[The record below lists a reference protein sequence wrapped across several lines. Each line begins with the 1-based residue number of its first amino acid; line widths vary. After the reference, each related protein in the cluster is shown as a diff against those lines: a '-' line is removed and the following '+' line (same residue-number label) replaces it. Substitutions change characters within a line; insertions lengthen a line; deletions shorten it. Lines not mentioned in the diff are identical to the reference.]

1 VSSRTCERA
10 VTTVTI
16 FHCSDLH
23 FGHPAV
29 PEQYEA
35 MEALI
40 EERHY
45 DVVAISGDL
54 TQRARSGEFQRA
66 RAFIKHAEAYSKVI
80 CIPGNHDVQ
89 WWKAPLGFG
98 DEKTMLENYRRYISP
113 VIEPV
118 LHVPGA
124 TLAGLNT
131 SHGVTAQ
138 TLTWNLRDISIIGI
152 IRREQVERLR
162 KVFSESPA
170 DDARVV
176 VMHHNPMKGELSQRH
191 GLKNTAR
198 ALGAFADL
206 AVDLVLC
213 GHDHQDAI
221 HYIEHTKK
229 GTVISTAG
237 TVSNR
242 MRGGRPSSVN
252 SIRITKENIEVS
264 TLVWSASDL
273 GFVPGPV
280 KCFAR

>member
-1 VSSRTCERA
+1 
-10 VTTVTI
+10 VTTTTL

-35 MEALI
+35 MERLI
-40 EERHY
+40 QERRY

-54 TQRARSGEFQRA
+54 SQRARSGEFQRA
-66 RAFIKHAEAYSKVI
+66 RAFIKHAEQVSKVI
-80 CIPGNHDVQ
+80 CIPGNHDVA
-89 WWKAPLGFG
+89 WWKSPFG
-98 DEKTMLENYRRYISP
+98 MGSDEEMLENYRRFISP
-113 VIEPV
+113 DIEPV
-118 LHVPGA
+118 LHVPGV

-131 SHGVTAQ
+131 SHGVVRQA
-138 TLTWNLRDISIIGI
+138 LTWNLRDISIIGI
-152 IRREQVERLR
+152 VRRSQVERLR
-162 KVFSESPA
+162 RVFAEAPA
-170 DDARVV
+170 DDARVI
-176 VMHHNPMKGELSQRH
+176 VMHHNPVKGELSRRH
-191 GLKNTAR
+191 GLKNTSR
-198 ALGAFADL
+198 ALGAFADMS
-206 AVDLVLC
+206 VDLVLC

-252 SIRITKENIEVS
+252 SISISPENIEVS
-264 TLVWSASDL
+264 TLVWNATSS
-273 GFVPGPV
+273 GFVSGPV

>member
-1 VSSRTCERA
+1 
-10 VTTVTI
+10 VTTTV

-40 EERHY
+40 QDRRY

-54 TQRARSGEFQRA
+54 SQRARSGEFQRA
-66 RAFIKHAEAYSKVI
+66 RAFIKHAERVSKVI
-80 CIPGNHDVQ
+80 CIPGNHDVK

-98 DEKTMLENYRRYISP
+98 DERAMFAVYRRYIDDD
-113 VIEPV
+113 IEPV
-118 LHVPGA
+118 LHVAGA

-131 SHGVTAQ
+131 SHGVVSQA
-138 TLTWNLRDISIIGI
+138 LTWRLKDISIIGI
-152 IRREQVERLR
+152 VRRSQLERLR
-162 KVFSESPA
+162 EVFSRSPA
-170 DDARVV
+170 GDVRVV
-176 VMHHNPMKGELSQRH
+176 VMHHNPVKGEISQRH
-191 GLKNTAR
+191 GLKDTKR
-198 ALGAFADL
+198 VLGAFAEME
-206 AVDLVLC
+206 VDLVLC

-221 HYIEHTKK
+221 HYIEHTKR

-252 SIRITKENIEVS
+252 SISITSEKIEVS
-264 TLVWSASDL
+264 TLVWNAASG
-273 GFVPGPV
+273 GFVSGPV

>member
-1 VSSRTCERA
+1 VS
-10 VTTVTI
+10 TVTI

-66 RAFIKHAEAYSKVI
+66 RAFIKHAEAFSRVI

-89 WWKAPLGFG
+89 WWKAPLGIG
-98 DEKTMLENYRRYISP
+98 DETALFETYRKYISP
-113 VIEPV
+113 DIEPV

-152 IRREQVERLR
+152 IRRSQIERLR
-162 KVFSESPA
+162 RIFAEAPPT
-170 DDARVV
+170 DARVV

-206 AVDLVLC
+206 QVDLVLC

-252 SIRITKENIEVS
+252 SIRITPENIEVS
-264 TLVWSASDL
+264 TLVWSADVL
-273 GFVPGPV
+273 GFTPGPV

>member
-1 VSSRTCERA
+1 MNI
-10 VTTVTI
+10 VTL

-40 EERHY
+40 AERKY
-45 DVVAISGDL
+45 DVVAISGDV

-66 RAFIKHAEAYSKVI
+66 RAFIKHAEAVSRVI

-89 WWKAPLGFG
+89 WWKAPLGLG
-98 DEKTMLENYRRYISP
+98 DDGAILANYRRFVNP
-113 VIEPV
+113 EIEPV
-118 LHVPGA
+118 LRVPGA
-124 TLAGLNT
+124 TFAGLNT
-131 SHGVTAQ
+131 SHGVTRQ

-152 IRREQVERLR
+152 VRRPQIERLR
-162 KVFSESPA
+162 TVFSESVA
-170 DDARVV
+170 GDARVI
-176 VMHHNPMKGELSQRH
+176 VMHHNPMRGELSQRH

-206 AVDLVLC
+206 QADLVLC

-221 HYIEHTKK
+221 HYIEHTRK

-252 SIRITKENIEVS
+252 SIRITPQQVEVS
-264 TLVWSASDL
+264 TMVWSQSDFA
-273 GFVPGPV
+273 FVPGPS
-280 KCFAR
+280 KCFTR

>member
-1 VSSRTCERA
+1 M
-10 VTTVTI
+10 TTTL

-40 EERHY
+40 QDRRY

-54 TQRARSGEFQRA
+54 SQRARSGEFQRA
-66 RAFIKHAEAYSKVI
+66 RAFIRHASQHSKVI

-89 WWKAPLGFG
+89 WWKAPLGMG
-98 DEKTMLENYRRYISP
+98 DEREMFATYRRYIDED
-113 VIEPV
+113 IEPV
-118 LHVPGA
+118 LRVPGV
-124 TLAGLNT
+124 TFAGLNT
-131 SHGVTAQ
+131 SHGVIRQA
-138 TLTWNLRDISIIGI
+138 LTW
-152 IRREQVERLR
+152 RLR
-162 KVFSESPA
+162 AEFAQSPP
-170 DDARVV
+170 DDVRVV
-176 VMHHNPMKGELSQRH
+176 VMHHNPVKGELSQRH
-191 GLKNTAR
+191 GLKDTKR
-198 ALGAFADL
+198 ALGAFADM

-252 SIRITKENIEVS
+252 SISITSEKIEVS
-264 TLVWSASDL
+264 TLVWNAASG
-273 GFVPGPV
+273 GFVSGPV

>member
-1 VSSRTCERA
+1 MTA
-10 VTTVTI
+10 VTI

-40 EERHY
+40 EERRY

-66 RAFIKHAEAYSKVI
+66 RAFIKHAQAYSRVI
-80 CIPGNHDVQ
+80 SIPGNHDVQ
-89 WWKAPLGFG
+89 WWKSPLGLG
-98 DEKTMLENYRRYISP
+98 DEKELLANYRRYINP
-113 VIEPV
+113 DIEPV

-131 SHGVTAQ
+131 SHGVTRQ

-152 IRREQVERLR
+152 VRRAQIERLR
-162 KVFSESPA
+162 RVFAESPA
-170 DDARVV
+170 EDARVV
-176 VMHHNPMKGELSQRH
+176 VMHHNPLKGELSQRH

-213 GHDHQDAI
+213 GHDHQEAI

-252 SIRITKENIEVS
+252 SIRITPESIEVS
-264 TLVWSASDL
+264 TLVWSAVDL
-273 GFVPGPV
+273 GFTPGPV

>member
-1 VSSRTCERA
+1 
-10 VTTVTI
+10 VTTTL

-40 EERHY
+40 QDRRY

-54 TQRARSGEFQRA
+54 SQRARSGEFQRA
-66 RAFIKHAEAYSKVI
+66 RAFIKHAERVSKVI

-89 WWKAPLGFG
+89 WWKAPLGLG
-98 DEKTMLENYRRYISP
+98 DEKELFANYRRYIDHE
-113 VIEPV
+113 IEPV
-118 LHVPGA
+118 LRVPGV

-131 SHGVTAQ
+131 SHGVVRQA
-138 TLTWNLRDISIIGI
+138 LTWRLRDISIIGI
-152 IRREQVERLR
+152 VRRTQIERLR
-162 KVFSESPA
+162 EVFAESPL
-170 DDARVV
+170 DDVRVV
-176 VMHHNPMKGELSQRH
+176 VMHHNPVKGELSQRH
-191 GLKNTAR
+191 GLKNTKR
-198 ALGAFADL
+198 ALGAFADM
-206 AVDLVLC
+206 AVDVVLC

-221 HYIEHTKK
+221 HYIEHTKR

-237 TVSNR
+237 TISNR

-252 SIRITKENIEVS
+252 SISISPEKIEVS
-264 TLVWSASDL
+264 TLVWNAAES
-273 GFVPGPV
+273 GFVSGPV

>member
-1 VSSRTCERA
+1 
-10 VTTVTI
+10 VTTTV

-40 EERHY
+40 QDRRY
-45 DVVAISGDL
+45 DVVAISGDVS
-54 TQRARSGEFQRA
+54 QRARSGEFQRA
-66 RAFIKHAEAYSKVI
+66 RAFIKHAERVSKVI

-89 WWKAPLGFG
+89 WWKAPLGMG
-98 DEKTMLENYRRYISP
+98 DERAMFATYRRYINDD
-113 VIEPV
+113 IEPV
-118 LHVPGA
+118 VRVPGA
-124 TLAGLNT
+124 TFAGLNT
-131 SHGVTAQ
+131 SHGVVGQA
-138 TLTWNLRDISIIGI
+138 LTWRLKDLTIIGV
-152 IRREQVERLR
+152 IRWSQIERLR
-162 KVFSESPA
+162 EEFARSPA
-170 DDARVV
+170 DDLRVV
-176 VMHHNPMKGELSQRH
+176 VMHHNPVKGELSQRH
-191 GLKNTAR
+191 GLKDTKR
-198 ALGAFADL
+198 ALGAFAEM

-221 HYIEHTKK
+221 HYIEHTKR

-252 SIRITKENIEVS
+252 SISITSEKIEVS
-264 TLVWSASDL
+264 TLVWNAAAG
-273 GFVPGPV
+273 GFVAGPV

>member
-1 VSSRTCERA
+1 VS
-10 VTTVTI
+10 TVTV

-29 PEQYEA
+29 PAQYEA

-40 EERHY
+40 EARKY

-66 RAFIKHAEAYSKVI
+66 RAFIKHAEAYSQVI

-89 WWKAPLGFG
+89 WWRAPLGLG
-98 DEKTMLENYRRYISP
+98 DERKMFENYRRYVNP
-113 VIEPV
+113 DIEPV
-118 LHVPGA
+118 LRVPGA
-124 TLAGLNT
+124 TFAGLNT
-131 SHGVTAQ
+131 SHGVLRQ

-152 IRREQVERLR
+152 IRRSQIDRLR
-162 KVFSESPA
+162 RVFAEVPA
-170 DDARVV
+170 SDARVI

-191 GLKNTAR
+191 GLKDTSR

-206 AVDLVLC
+206 QADLVLC
-213 GHDHQDAI
+213 GHDHQDAV
-221 HYIEHTKK
+221 HYVEHTRK

-252 SIRITKENIEVS
+252 SIRITPEHIEVS
-264 TLVWSASDL
+264 TLVWSESDL
-273 GFVPGPV
+273 GFIPGPG

>member
-1 VSSRTCERA
+1 MT
-10 VTTVTI
+10 TTV

-35 MEALI
+35 MEELI
-40 EERHY
+40 HEHRY

-54 TQRARSGEFQRA
+54 SQRTRSGEFQRA
-66 RAFIKHAEAYSKVI
+66 RAFIKHAQETSKVI
-80 CIPGNHDVQ
+80 CIPGNHDVA
-89 WWKAPLGFG
+89 WWKSPLHLG
-98 DEKTMLENYRRYISP
+98 DERAMLANYRKYISED
-113 VIEPV
+113 IEPV
-118 LHVPGA
+118 LRVPGV

-131 SHGVTAQ
+131 SHGVTKE
-138 TLTWNLRDISIIGI
+138 TLTWNMRDISIIGI
-152 IRREQVERLR
+152 VRREQIDRVR
-162 KVFSESPA
+162 KVFADSPA
-170 DDARVV
+170 GDARVI
-176 VMHHNPMKGELSQRH
+176 VMHHNPVKGELSQRH

-198 ALGAFADL
+198 ALGAFADMS
-206 AVDLVLC
+206 VDLVLC

-221 HYIEHTKK
+221 HYIEHTRK

-252 SIRITKENIEVS
+252 SIRITPETIDVA
-264 TLVWSASDL
+264 TLVWSSADRR
-273 GFVPGPV
+273 FNPGPS

>member
-1 VSSRTCERA
+1 MSAGVPPT
-10 VTTVTI
+10 TI

-35 MEALI
+35 MESIIA
-40 EERHY
+40 ERKY
-45 DVVAISGDL
+45 SVVAISGDVS
-54 TQRARSGEFQRA
+54 QRARSGEFQRA
-66 RAFIKHAEAYSKVI
+66 RAFIKQAEAHSRVI

-89 WWKAPLGFG
+89 WWKAPFG
-98 DEKTMLENYRRYISP
+98 MGDDEAMLATYRRYISED
-113 VIEPV
+113 IEPV
-118 LHVPGA
+118 LALPGA
-124 TLAGLNT
+124 TIAGLNT
-131 SHGVTAQ
+131 SHGVSGGS
-138 TLTWNLRDISIIGI
+138 LTWRLRDISIIGYVRKDQI
-152 IRREQVERLR
+152 ERLR
-162 KVFSESPA
+162 GVFTGVPA
-170 DDARVV
+170 GQARVI
-176 VMHHNPMKGELSQRH
+176 VMHHNPMRGELSQRH

-221 HYIEHTKK
+221 HYVEHTRK

-242 MRGGRPSSVN
+242 QRGGRPSSVN
-252 SIRITKENIEVS
+252 SISITADKIDVA
-264 TLVWSASDL
+264 TLVWSESDRS
-273 GFVPGPV
+273 FVPGPA

>member
-1 VSSRTCERA
+1 
-10 VTTVTI
+10 VTTTL

-40 EERHY
+40 QSRRY

-54 TQRARSGEFQRA
+54 SQRARSGEFQRA
-66 RAFIKHAEAYSKVI
+66 RAFIKHAERVSKVI

-89 WWKAPLGFG
+89 WWKAPLGMG
-98 DEKTMLENYRRYISP
+98 DEAEMFATYRRYIDHD
-113 VIEPV
+113 IEPV
-118 LHVPGA
+118 LHVPGV

-131 SHGVTAQ
+131 SHGVVRQ
-138 TLTWNLRDISIIGI
+138 SLTWRLRDISIIGI
-152 IRREQVERLR
+152 VRRSQIERLR
-162 KVFSESPA
+162 ELFAGSPP
-170 DDARVV
+170 DDVRVV
-176 VMHHNPMKGELSQRH
+176 VMHHNPVKGELSQRH
-191 GLKNTAR
+191 GLKNTKQ
-198 ALGAFADL
+198 ALGAFADM

-221 HYIEHTKK
+221 HYIEHTKR

-252 SIRITKENIEVS
+252 SISISPEKIEVS
-264 TLVWSASDL
+264 TLVWNAAES
-273 GFVPGPV
+273 GFVSGPV